1 MHCQMANVLKFTKCD
16 VKWFQKCLRL
26 TLILECSEPN
36 SLLPNQSVPA
46 HYTNQCWASIDEKPI
61 EQYWLEIS
69 VNIQMFSIKR
79 SID

>member
-1 MHCQMANVLKFTKCD
+1 MHCQMCWNLQNVMLKC
-16 VKWFQKCLRL
+16 VLKCLRL
-26 TLILECSEPN
+26 TPILGCSEPN
-36 SLLPNQSVPA
+36 SLLPNQSVPV